1 MNEGKTSEISDVNP
15 ATAALKAWY
24 KAARPRTLTATYAPL
39 LLAGAITIHDGVFD
53 LLRFAL
59 ALIGAL
65 LLQIGA
71 NLVNEYVDYARGT
84 DKHKID
90 GMGMVLTRA
99 QLRPRQVLAGAI
111 LTVGGG
117 ALIGLLLV
125 AFSGPLLLWIG
136 IGGVIVV
143 IFYTAGPA
151 PLAYLGLGEFAVF
164 IFMGPLMTLGTYYA
178 VSGTVSPAALAAGL
192 PVAFT
197 VASILHANNMRDL
210 EVDRQ
215 ANKRTLAVR
224 FGLRGAR
231 IEYAVLIYGAY
242 IVTAALM
249 VLQAIPWTALVA
261 AITLPQAI
269 LLVRQTVLTDDP
281 RVLHRLQGMTAQL
294 HLYLGLMLAAG
305 WLLDVLLH
313 TWITFFSRSA

>member
-1 MNEGKTSEISDVNP
+1 MNEGRTSEMSDAHP
-15 ATAALKAWY
+15 ATATLKAWY
-24 KAARPRTLTATYAPL
+24 RAARPRTLTATYAPL
-39 LLAGAITIHDGVFD
+39 LLAGAVTIHDGVFD
-53 LLRFAL
+53 LPRFAL

-71 NLVNEYVDYARGT
+71 NLVNEYVDYVRGT
-84 DKHKID
+84 DKHKVD

-151 PLAYLGLGEFAVF
+151 PLAYLGLGEIAVF

-210 EVDRQ
+210 ESDRQ
-215 ANKRTLAVR
+215 ASKRTMAVR
-224 FGLRGAR
+224 LGLRGAR
-231 IEYAVLIYGAY
+231 VEYAVLIYGAY
-242 IVTAALM
+242 VVTAVLI

-281 RVLHRLQGMTAQL
+281 RVLHRLQGVTAQL
-294 HLYLGLMLAAG
+294 HLHLGLMLAAG
-305 WLLDVLLH
+305 WLLDALLR
-313 TWITFFSRSA
+313 TWITFLSRPA